1 MIEGHNPADGRCQIE
16 THYDLGG
23 KVAIVTGGGKGIG
36 RAIALG
42 LAQAGAKVVVA
53 SRTQAELEA
62 VAEEIKQGGGQ
73 ALRPSSGQ
81 ALRPPS
87 GQALAVVTDV
97 TVNEQIENLVETTM
111 AQFGRID
118 ILVNNAARSFMR
130 PLLKLREDGWDK
142 VFDTNCKAVF
152 LLSRAVARQMIEQ
165 GGGRIINIT
174 TVGAERGERNIAAYL
189 ASKAALKMLT
199 MCMAVEWAQYRINV
213 NAVGPGVTRTDFSQ
227 PLWGNPDLAERI
239 VSTIP
244 KGRIAEPAEIVG
256 AVLFLA
262 SDASNFITGQTIYV
276 DGGFLAG

>member
-1 MIEGHNPADGRCQIE
+1 MDGR
-16 THYDLGG
+16 
-23 KVAIVTGGGKGIG
+23 VAIVTGGGKGIG

-62 VAEEIKQGGGQ
+62 VAEEVKQ
-73 ALRPSSGQ
+73 SG
-81 ALRPPS
+81 

-118 ILVNNAARSFMR
+118 ILVNNAARSFLR
-130 PLLKLREDGWDK
+130 PLLELREDGWDK
-142 VFDTNCKAVF
+142 IFDTNCKAVF

-174 TVGAERGERNIAAYL
+174 TVGAERGGRNLAAYH

-199 MCMAVEWAQYRINV
+199 MCMAAEWAQYNINV
-213 NAVGPGVTRTDFSQ
+213 NAVGPGVTRTHFYHCCATIAAQAVQESA
-227 PLWGNPDLAERI
+227 PL
-239 VSTIP
+239 
-244 KGRIAEPAEIVG
+244 
-256 AVLFLA
+256 
-262 SDASNFITGQTIYV
+262 GQS
-276 DGGFLAG
+276 

>member
-1 MIEGHNPADGRCQIE
+1 
-16 THYDLGG
+16 
-23 KVAIVTGGGKGIG
+23 VAIVTGGGKGIG

-42 LAQAGAKVVVA
+42 LAQAGARVVVA
-53 SRTQAELEA
+53 SRTQTELEA
-62 VAEEIKQGGGQ
+62 VAEEIRQAGGQ
-73 ALRPSSGQ
+73 ALRPGSGQ
-81 ALRPPS
+81 ALRRGS
-87 GQALAVVTDV
+87 GQALAVVTNI
-97 TVNEQIENLVETTM
+97 TVNEQIDNLVETTM

-118 ILVNNAARSFMR
+118 ILVNNAARSFLR

-174 TVGAERGERNIAAYL
+174 TVGTERAERNLAAYL

-199 MCMAVEWAQYRINV
+199 MCMAIEWAQYNINV

-227 PLWGNPDLAERI
+227 PLWGNPDLAKR
-239 VSTIP
+239 VVRLIP
-244 KGRIAEPAEIVG
+244 KGRIAEPEEIVG

-262 SDASNFITGQTIYV
+262 SDASSFITGQTIYV

>member
-1 MIEGHNPADGRCQIE
+1 ME
-16 THYDLGG
+16 THYDLDG

-42 LAQAGAKVVVA
+42 LAQSGAQVVVA

-62 VAEEIKQGGGQ
+62 VAEEIRQGDGK
-73 ALRPSSGQ
+73 ALS
-81 ALRPPS
+81 
-87 GQALAVVTDV
+87 VVTDV

-111 AQFGRID
+111 AQFGRVD

-130 PLLKLREDGWDK
+130 PLLKLREDSWDK
-142 VFDTNCKAVF
+142 IFDTNCKAIF
-152 LLSRAVARQMIEQ
+152 LLSRAVARLMIEQ
-165 GGGRIINIT
+165 GGGRIINVT
-174 TVGAERGERNIAAYL
+174 TVGAERGGHYLAAYH

-199 MCMAVEWAQYRINV
+199 MCMAAEWAQYNINV
-213 NAVGPGVTRTDFSQ
+213 NAVGPGVTRTQFSK

-239 VSTIP
+239 VSAIP
-244 KGRIAEPAEIVG
+244 KGRIAEPEEIVG

-262 SDASNFITGQTIYV
+262 SDASSFITGQTIYV